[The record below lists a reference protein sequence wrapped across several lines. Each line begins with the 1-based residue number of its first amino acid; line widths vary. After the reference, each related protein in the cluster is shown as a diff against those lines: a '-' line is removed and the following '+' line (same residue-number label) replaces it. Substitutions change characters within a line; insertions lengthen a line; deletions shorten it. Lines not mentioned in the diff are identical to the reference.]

1 MPGASAMSKRCKE
14 WADSYTRRFYSR
26 GCRRFARSD
35 LPRQQCADTTFE
47 TLRPPLSGDTR
58 RTPRRTPCSRTT
70 TRFHPRPLPS
80 PPHLIHPYN
89 PADTRRVTRNGT
101 LNLIL
106 TMADEFEEATA
117 FVRRL
122 TGPSLKVA
130 CAVDGSAVGFKAL
143 DLALGFMVAGRG
155 CNSSTA

>member
-1 MPGASAMSKRCKE
+1 
-14 WADSYTRRFYSR
+14 
-26 GCRRFARSD
+26 
-35 LPRQQCADTTFE
+35 
-47 TLRPPLSGDTR
+47 
-58 RTPRRTPCSRTT
+58 
-70 TRFHPRPLPS
+70 
-80 PPHLIHPYN
+80 
-89 PADTRRVTRNGT
+89 
-101 LNLIL
+101 
-106 TMADEFEEATA
+106 MADEFEEATA